1 MLIGIDFD
9 NTLAGYDR
17 AFAAEAGRRGLM
29 LSDLPVSKRSIR
41 DRLRQRPDGERE
53 WMAIQG
59 QVYGARMARPS

>member
-59 QVYGARMARPS
+59 RSTAPAWARPS